1 MNEVPLYRLYLLR
14 AMYLLVAVALGG
26 QVWPDILLNASTW
39 SRNAGVINCMLGAF
53 ALLCALG
60 IRYPL
65 QMLPVLLWEALWKTV
80 WLIAVPLP
88 QWWTTGEVAESVRST
103 TFDCSFVILV
113 YLAVPWGYVYRTYV
127 KRQGERW
134 GSLPAAGTEA
144 GAGAAR

>member
-1 MNEVPLYRLYLLR
+1 MNQVPLYRLYMLR

-26 QVWPDILLNASTW
+26 QVWPDILLNAASW
-39 SRNAGVINCMLGAF
+39 SRNGGVINSMLGAF

-60 IRYPL
+60 VRYPL

-80 WLIAVPLP
+80 WLIAVQLP
-88 QWWTTGEVAESVRST
+88 QWWASGEVEASVRST

-113 YLAVPWGYVYRTYV
+113 YLAVPWGYVYRNYV

-134 GSLPAAGTEA
+134 GGLPAAGTET
-144 GAGAAR
+144 GAGVVR